1 MCGNAV
7 DTYTGCLP
15 YVVLL
20 HCQALGREVP
30 LLIKVGAFPDA
41 AQLEEVLAAAAA
53 AGARG
58 VAGINGLSR

>member
-1 MCGNAV
+1 
-7 DTYTGCLP
+7 
-15 YVVLL
+15 
-20 HCQALGREVP
+20 LGREVP